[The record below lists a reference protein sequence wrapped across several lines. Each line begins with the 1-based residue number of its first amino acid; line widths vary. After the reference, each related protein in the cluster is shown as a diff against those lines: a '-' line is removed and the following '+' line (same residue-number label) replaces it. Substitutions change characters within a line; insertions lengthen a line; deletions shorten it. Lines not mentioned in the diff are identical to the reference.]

1 MKKIMYSAMVASML
15 SGSALAAES
24 ELKCYE
30 NKDFMKMI
38 DDKNLSTIYNGL
50 KDNNRV
56 SEIMMSKER
65 YIYVVEYDKA
75 TDGNAFAAKQYC
87 VTTILKNVTF
97 NESAV
102 EYLYQLLEKVRGQ
115 KT

>member
-1 MKKIMYSAMVASML
+1 
-15 SGSALAAES
+15 
-24 ELKCYE
+24 
-30 NKDFMKMI
+30 
-38 DDKNLSTIYNGL
+38 
-50 KDNNRV
+50 
-56 SEIMMSKER
+56 MSKER

-97 NESAV
+97 NESAI